1 MKNLF
6 SKVKSGISKVLTN
19 IKNVFSKL
27 KNKLRNIFTKTKN
40 KGNEEFVNFETNEGA
55 TGFEKDIKNVSK
67 QMESDKSVPINKD
80 VRFKTT
86 ESDAFVA
93 STIVDKPKRND
104 DIEIK
109 KDLNQDNLL
118 YQKEIESVIN
128 NKSTEKKEEYEKI
141 ISIEIKE
148 DIGVVNFETITGKKY
163 QKNIEDI
170 LDEKRNL
177 YKNWNINKK
186 CNDFAKN
193 KIQAIRLKRNLNP
206 IVISTLNNEEDI
218 DNYIKCVNN
227 TEKIWFNLEHDLIN
241 SRLKGKNAR
250 LMKRVGKY
258 EEEIGAKVKKK
269 EGLIERMLK
278 KIKTIGNKP
287 EKMVD
292 EIETIEKDNNDFS
305 KIEEEIK
312 TDINNM
318 EDKKYK
324 KEKRL
329 SKKEKEKADKKE
341 FKERYASYATLIG
354 KLYDLRPR
362 KKLDDIMSDIIDRD
376 IYNLT
381 DKDAW
386 TRAVA
391 TYNVGDR
398 LSLTNPKE
406 AKIYLMSAYDQLKN
420 EELLSGNGEAFQY
433 LEDTLLNLQE
443 IYIRQNN
450 FIEAHRLN
458 EEYMKVVERE
468 KNEILNPMLSEY
480 KKDNSQI
487 KEIDLMSEYRK
498 RYVAGQKVEMKLLNK
513 VGLTFD
519 AEELYRKI
527 LNESGIVLTDEAYD
541 LSIKENCIENGKYI
555 VISNGVTYRE
565 PILGNERYLFLKNK
579 LTQQLIDNKKGGKI
593 AKQPTTQ
600 PKATESMI
608 EPTTQAKA
616 TESIVESTIQPKKTE
631 LKENEVE
638 EKDAKK
644 KGIILRA
651 REAIDNKTKEI
662 VEKSKERKAKEEL
675 IKKQKEEQKKIEEEK
690 RKKLEEERRKVAEEK
705 RKLEEQK
712 KAENAEFNK
721 RYNDYNVLVKGMLGV
736 PAKRNIQDIRNDVV
750 HNDIYNMTSGD
761 EVTKGIATFRVGHK
775 LATLSTKKKE
785 AERLLKT
792 AISILNKD
800 DILSKDDTLIGT
812 LEDAHLDLG
821 NLYLAKNDFVNAEK
835 SFVDY
840 METVRKEKIEK
851 YDPKILAAKKNG
863 KVINEI
869 DLWMEVKSKFTTG
882 KKSMIRLLSKSGK
895 TDEAEELYKRLLE
908 DCKISL
914 SDEEYQLSVDSNC
927 IENGRYMRITS
938 GKTYSEPILGNEYLL
953 LRRKNISKKA
963 VEEMEK

>member
-1 MKNLF
+1 M
-6 SKVKSGISKVLTN
+6 
-19 IKNVFSKL
+19 
-27 KNKLRNIFTKTKN
+27 
-40 KGNEEFVNFETNEGA
+40 
-55 TGFEKDIKNVSK
+55 
-67 QMESDKSVPINKD
+67 
-80 VRFKTT
+80 
-86 ESDAFVA
+86 
-93 STIVDKPKRND
+93 
-104 DIEIK
+104 
-109 KDLNQDNLL
+109 
-118 YQKEIESVIN
+118 
-128 NKSTEKKEEYEKI
+128 
-141 ISIEIKE
+141 
-148 DIGVVNFETITGKKY
+148 
-163 QKNIEDI
+163 
-170 LDEKRNL
+170 
-177 YKNWNINKK
+177 
-186 CNDFAKN
+186 
-193 KIQAIRLKRNLNP
+193 
-206 IVISTLNNEEDI
+206 
-218 DNYIKCVNN
+218 
-227 TEKIWFNLEHDLIN
+227 IW
-241 SRLKGKNAR
+241 
-250 LMKRVGKY
+250 
-258 EEEIGAKVKKK
+258 
-269 EGLIERMLK
+269 
-278 KIKTIGNKP
+278 
-287 EKMVD
+287 
-292 EIETIEKDNNDFS
+292 
-305 KIEEEIK
+305 
-312 TDINNM
+312 
-318 EDKKYK
+318 
-324 KEKRL
+324 
-329 SKKEKEKADKKE
+329 KEKEKADKKE
-341 FKERYASYATLIG
+341 FKERYASYTALIG
-354 KLYDLRPR
+354 KLYNLRPR
-362 KKLDDIMSDIIDRD
+362 KKLDDIMNDIIDRD

-391 TYNVGDR
+391 TYNVGHR
-398 LSLTNPKE
+398 FSLINPKE

-420 EELLSGNGEAFQY
+420 EELLSGNAVAFQY

-468 KNEILNPMLSEY
+468 KNEILNPMLFEY
-480 KKDNSQI
+480 KKANSQI

-498 RYVAGQKVEMKLLNK
+498 RYVAGQKVKMKLLNK
-513 VGLTFD
+513 EGFTFD

-527 LNESGIVLTDEAYD
+527 LNESGIVLTDETYD

-555 VISNGVTYRE
+555 VISNGVTHIK

-579 LTQQLIDNKKGGKI
+579 LTQQLINNKKGSKI

-600 PKATESMI
+600 PKATESI
-608 EPTTQAKA
+608 VEQKIQPKV
-616 TESIVESTIQPKKTE
+616 TESMVESTVQPKETDLKE
-631 LKENEVE
+631 EPDKKSVKIESFIKENEIE

-644 KGIILRA
+644 KGIILRTK
-651 REAIDNKTKEI
+651 ETIDNKTKEI

-712 KAENAEFNK
+712 KAENTEFNK

-792 AISILNKD
+792 AISILNKN
-800 DILSKDDTLIGT
+800 DIVSKDDTLIGI

-851 YDPKILAAKKNG
+851 YDPKILEAKKNG

-882 KKSMIRLLSKSGK
+882 KKSIIKLLSKSGK

-914 SDEEYQLSVDSNC
+914 SDEEYQLSVDTNC

-938 GKTYSEPILGNEYLL
+938 EKTYCEPILGNEYLL